1 MRIVIQRVLESNVS
15 VDGKT
20 IGNIGKGILVLFGV
34 GKEDTD
40 KDLEYIYEKIINTR
54 LFEDDFGK
62 MNLSIQDVKGDILLV
77 SQFTLYGDIRK
88 GRRPSFSNSASG
100 DVGETY
106 YEKLIQKLNSSENI
120 GKVETGKFGADMKV
134 SLINDGPVTL
144 LLDSNRS
151 F

>member
-1 MRIVIQRVLESNVS
+1 MRIVIQRVLESNVR
-15 VDGKT
+15 VNGEI
-20 IGNIGKGILVLFGV
+20 IGSIGKGILVLFGV

-54 LFEDDFGK
+54 LFEDEFGK
-62 MNLSIQDVKGDILLV
+62 MNLSIKEVKGDILLV

-100 DVGETY
+100 DIGEIY
-106 YEKLIQKLNSSENI
+106 YKKLKEKLISTESI
-120 GKVETGKFGADMKV
+120 GKVSAGKFGADMKV
-134 SLINDGPVTL
+134 SLVNDGPVTI
-144 LLDSNRS
+144 LLDSSRS